1 MAITNDGNFG
11 NYLSPPPFCAIRY
24 LSAPVYMP
32 ENLAVRV
39 IANAPRFTLTLP
51 MRYRPAGHPEWRNAK
66 TANVSSSGVLFE
78 ASEPL
83 QVGGRLEIEIS
94 MTAALSKPSRIVAT
108 SEVVRQGSETQ
119 PLITA
124 VQHLHFHMMDGDL
137 E

>member
-1 MAITNDGNFG
+1 M
-11 NYLSPPPFCAIRY
+11 
-24 LSAPVYMP
+24 
-32 ENLAVRV
+32 RV

-51 MRYRPAGHPEWRNAK
+51 MRYRPAGHPEWRIAK
-66 TANVSSSGVLFE
+66 TANVSSSGVLFV

-83 QVGGRLEIEIS
+83 EVGGRLEIEIS

-108 SEVVRQGSETQ
+108 SEVVRQGTETQ

-124 VQHLHFHMMDGDL
+124 VQHLHFHMIDGDL